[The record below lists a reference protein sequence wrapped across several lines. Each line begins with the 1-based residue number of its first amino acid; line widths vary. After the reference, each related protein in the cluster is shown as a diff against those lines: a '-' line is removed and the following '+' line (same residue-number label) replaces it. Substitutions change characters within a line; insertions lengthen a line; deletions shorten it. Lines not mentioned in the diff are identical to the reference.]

1 MTAKKKIVSIS
12 VVTLLLVLGV
22 ATWVFKPWLLF
33 VDVEVDDEIP
43 MAVASAAPA
52 APAAP
57 DAPKASAAPSG
68 PIVVGSGEFVSHEHD
83 TTGTATILRLEDGSH
98 QLALQDLATSNGPDV
113 HVWLSAGP
121 VIPGRDGWFTAKEHE
136 HVDLGAIK
144 GNRGNQVYQIPAEVD
159 VTQWQSVV
167 LWCEDFSVSFGA
179 AALENL

>member
-12 VVTLLLVLGV
+12 AVVVLLIL
-22 ATWVFKPWLLF
+22 AAAAWVFKPWLLF
-33 VDVEVDDEIP
+33 VDVEVNDEIP

-52 APAAP
+52 APAASAE
-57 DAPKASAAPSG
+57 APTSTTPTG
-68 PIVVGSGEFVSHEHD
+68 PIVVGSGEFISHEHD

-113 HVWLSAGP
+113 HVWLSAAP
-121 VIPGRDGWFTAKEHE
+121 VIPGREGWFTAKDYD

-159 VTQWQSVV
+159 VKKWQSVV

-179 AALENL
+179 AAL